1 MEETMMNSTAEEY
14 FEEQAAIAESDRAL
28 DTIEE
33 VTSEEDPFKQ
43 AVEEQLKKVRR
54 QGLLIG
60 AQATCRVIL
69 DKVIAFKT
77 KQGKPTVNDY
87 KRLIKDIEKFCLTGV
102 SRKVNADGETEP
114 IEEST
119 EAKTIQN

>member
-1 MEETMMNSTAEEY
+1 MMNSTAEELSK
-14 FEEQAAIAESDRAL
+14 EI
-28 DTIEE
+28 IKEE
-33 VTSEEDPFKQ
+33 VIDTDTNETSEDLMRA
-43 AVEEQLKKVRR
+43 AVEEQLKKARR

-69 DKVIAFKT
+69 DKIIAFKS

-87 KRLIKDIEKFCLTGV
+87 KRLIRDIEKFCLTGV

-114 IEEST
+114 IEDTVAS
-119 EAKTIQN
+119 KTVQN